1 MPSRQFW
8 DSAMFLFLGNCN
20 FVPSAFHRCE
30 ARPAL
35 ISRETGINVLELAAQ
50 YQVGIYLCF
59 FFLPFLQ
66 EDVAILGAASACAS
80 GLGNSVLG
88 FSLVLLGLVVSEAL
102 KYGLG
107 WSANHQSWAKKYADK
122 PSIQNIEGKVKD
134 NLGKTLFAARF
145 ISALRIPAYLA
156 SGYFKVPFIK
166 FLIIIAA
173 TAAVYLAIAFSLF
186 HIFGEVAGEKLKIY
200 LPIAAIILL
209 IIFFIASR
217 LKTSKSVT

>member
-1 MPSRQFW
+1 M
-8 DSAMFLFLGNCN
+8 
-20 FVPSAFHRCE
+20 
-30 ARPAL
+30 
-35 ISRETGINVLELAAQ
+35 LELAAQ

-122 PSIQNIEGKVKD
+122 PSIQNIESKVKD

-173 TAAVYLAIAFSLF
+173 TAAVYLGIAFGLF

-200 LPIAAIILL
+200 LPLAAMILL
-209 IIFFIASR
+209 IGFFIVSR
-217 LKTSKSVT
+217 LKTSKNITRIP